1 MKRVLVLFLI
11 LGMVA
16 GGLTTAEAAKKKR
29 KKKPKR
35 VERVL
40 EYRYEQPSVGATGA
54 GGVTLNP
61 AVATGADETY
71 ISVEQTDDVSPVPN
85 VRFSWDT
92 DGDGTRDTGVNIC
105 GGKTEEPVELPGGVE
120 LGVFTYPT
128 GGAAC
133 PGTFNTTGTIKITF
147 SNMP

>member
-1 MKRVLVLFLI
+1 MRRMFVLLLVMGL
-11 LGMVA
+11 VV
-16 GGLTTAEAAKKKR
+16 GGLTTAEAAKKK

-35 VERVL
+35 VERVV
-40 EYRYEQPSVGATGA
+40 EYRYESPSVGATGA

-61 AVATGADETY
+61 GLSTGPDEIY
-71 ISVEQTDDVSPVPN
+71 LSLEQTDDVSPVPN

-92 DGDGTRDTGVNIC
+92 DGDGQNDTGVNIC
-105 GGKTEEPVELPGGVE
+105 GGKTEEPVELPGGIE
-120 LGVFTYPT
+120 LGVFTYPS

-133 PGTFNTTGTIKITF
+133 PGTFNTTGTLKITL